1 MEPRVADSEA
11 GQVECAMNENPASG
25 SAAGGPVVAAPLAA
39 ARWKLLRQVLK
50 QKHLDD
56 CLRHISVR
64 RFESFNLF
72 SVTETNKKEAE
83 EEIGTWVQ
91 YTSIFFPE
99 CSVSLRHNSGSLNV
113 EDVLTSF
120 DNTGNVCIWPAEEVL
135 AYYCLKHSNVFRD
148 LAVCE
153 LGGGMTCLA
162 GLMVAI
168 SADVKEVL
176 LTDGNEKAIRNVRD
190 IIARNQKAGVF
201 KTGNISCCVLR
212 WDNETDVSQLE
223 GHFDI
228 VMCAD
233 CLFLDQYRASL
244 VDAIKRLLQ
253 PRGKAMVFAPRRG
266 NTLNQFCNLAEK
278 AGFSIQRHE
287 NYDEH
292 ISNFHSKLKKENQD
306 LYEENLHYPL
316 LLILTKDG

>member
-1 MEPRVADSEA
+1 MESQVA
-11 GQVECAMNENPASG
+11 ASG
-25 SAAGGPVVAAPLAA
+25 AAGAAADAGERSRIGGASQGVPKGA

-50 QKHLDD
+50 QKQLDD
-56 CLRHISVR
+56 CLKHVSVR

-72 SVTETNKKEAE
+72 SVTEVKKRETE
-83 EEIGTWVQ
+83 EEAGVWVQ
-91 YTSIFFPE
+91 YTSVLYPE
-99 CSVSLRHNSGSLNV
+99 YSISLRHNSGPLNV
-113 EDVLTSF
+113 EDILTSF
-120 DNTGNVCIWPAEEVL
+120 DNTGNVCIWPSEEVL
-135 AYYCLKHSNVFRD
+135 AYYCLKHRNMFRD

-176 LTDGNEKAIRNVRD
+176 LTDGNEKAIRNVNS
-190 IIARNQKAGVF
+190 IIESNQKTGVF
-201 KTGNISCCVLR
+201 KAQKVSSCVLR

-244 VDAIKRLLQ
+244 VDAIKRLLR
-253 PRGKAMVFAPRRG
+253 PTVALSYMAEFYDLNGTSIWGPV
-266 NTLNQFCNLAEK
+266 TLQC
-278 AGFSIQRHE
+278 E
-287 NYDEH
+287 NAY
-292 ISNFHSKLKKENQD
+292 SVLSLSRD
-306 LYEENLHYPL
+306 LWPS
-316 LLILTKDG
+316 